1 MFLYIIPF
9 LILVISSIIMYV
21 VSRDVDKNKPQTIL
35 IRNILP
41 SVVIAV
47 LTFVI
52 IKFKDTNLFVNE
64 PLMNG
69 NYFD

>member
-1 MFLYIIPF
+1 
-9 LILVISSIIMYV
+9 MYV